1 MSNFRKFISMSAVAI
16 LGATNLLTSLT
27 YAQDAAKP
35 YDSLT
40 GADLEKP
47 ALRFIMPNKDVYLYA
62 ITEPN
67 KYFVEYSGTT
77 KTSWEMWRDT
87 FTYDTTWDLT
97 ENTYKKTWYTFSGWK
112 NGSGINYP
120 DKAKV
125 FNWTAVESGVVPIY
139 AQWNANKY
147 NLAYDLN
154 KGSATS
160 DPAHGASHPDEA
172 TYDQDFTVSHP
183 SMVWYTFSWWNI
195 TNMDS
200 EEHKIWSGTSHAT
213 SETEVTETSF
223 ENLRATSGT
232 VNFKA
237 IWSPKQVPYKVEH
250 YLENLTGWYPTDPV
264 KTDNLT
270 GTADKPETPDVHVYT
285 WFTPDANT
293 PTSGNI
299 DPDGNKVFKY
309 HYTRGSYNLTIN
321 AGRWVASVKWVGT
334 VNTTGGSANA
344 NSSTAISFKYDEP
357 VTLSF
362 TLKSW
367 YTGWTWSWYEDED
380 ATFNMPAFST
390 GKTAYATP
398 ITYNIT
404 YNTKEGTVSPANPTT
419 YTVESSGITLNNPD
433 RIHSK
438 FAWWTG
444 WVIGGTQL
452 AGPTMTVTI
461 PTWSTWNRSYTAT
474 WTCLSWY
481 HLNDAQTICMPD
493 EDTEYKVK
501 HYFQQLTWWEN
512 FDLIRTTTQTWETEK
527 NTDAKTIA
535 HTWFTV
541 RMPIDNVP
549 ITWDGSTTVSIR
561 YERNSYTWTIAS
573 VTGIT
578 GAKAD
583 GEYADWPYKYDDKV
597 TLTADTLPWYTFDH
611 WEVKDAS
618 GHTVPVTN
626 SGDIDGATFKM
637 PASSV
642 TITPHVETNVYNI
655 TMILHNGTW
664 TYPATYTV
672 ETATFSLDTPTRD
685 TGSVFVWWSW
695 TELAWTQPT
704 VTITKWS
711 VWNRTYE
718 AIWSCRAWYHAV
730 GDSCVA
736 NQYSGSVDYADGE
749 SHWAAEVIEFTY
761 DQVTTLDNP
770 EQSWYIFSWWIVTWM
785 SGWVEHVLGTITTTW
800 DSAAVNSGVTT
811 FMNLSTEQWM
821 TDVKFTA
828 IWTARDDTDYVVYH
842 YVKNVG
848 ENKYTLSG
856 TDNLEGT
863 TDSTL
868 TLANLKKTFTGF
880 DYSEWYLTGG
890 ITRPTS
896 GAVTTTTIDKYGRTA
911 IYLYYDRNMWNVYL
925 SGDAHVATLSGA
937 GQYEYGAT
945 VNVSATA
952 KTWYHFKTWK
962 RKANSGFVT
971 DL

>member
-1 MSNFRKFISMSAVAI
+1 MTQHELWHQMLMQKH
-16 LGATNLLTSLT
+16 
-27 YAQDAAKP
+27 D
-35 YDSLT
+35 
-40 GADLEKP
+40 
-47 ALRFIMPNKDVYLYA
+47 
-62 ITEPN
+62 
-67 KYFVEYSGTT
+67 
-77 KTSWEMWRDT
+77 
-87 FTYDTTWDLT
+87 
-97 ENTYKKTWYTFSGWK
+97 
-112 NGSGINYP
+112 INYP
-120 DKAKV
+120 DEAKV
-125 FNWTAVESGVVPIY
+125 FNWTTQDGVEIPIY

-147 NLAYDLN
+147 NIAYDLN
-154 KGSATS
+154 TGSATS
-160 DPAHGASHPDEA
+160 NPTHGASHPDEA
-172 TYDQDFTVSHP
+172 TYDQEFTVNNP
-183 SMVWYTFSWWNI
+183 SMVWYTFSWWTI

-200 EEHKIWSGTSHAT
+200 EAHKVGWKPSTAT
-213 SETEVTETSF
+213 SESGVTGTAF
-223 ENLRATSGT
+223 ENLRSTSGT

-270 GTADKPETPDVHVYT
+270 GTADEPRTPDVHVYT
-285 WFTPDANT
+285 WFTADPTDT

-299 DPDGNKVFKY
+299 DPDGNKVFTY
-309 HYTRGSYNLTIN
+309 HYTRNSYNLTIT
-321 AGRWVASVKWVGT
+321 AGRWIASVKWTGT

-344 NSSTAISFKYDEP
+344 TSSTQISFKYDEP

-367 YTGWTWSWYEDED
+367 YTGWTWSGYLDDD

-461 PTWSTWNRSYTAT
+461 PTGSTWHRSYTAT

-481 HLNDAQTICMPD
+481 HLNTDHTECMPD
-493 EDTEYKVK
+493 SDTEYHVK
-501 HYFQQLTWWEN
+501 HYFQTLTWGNDYE
-512 FDLIRTTTQTWETEK
+512 LVKTTTQTWA
-527 NTDAKTIA
+527 TDSMTSGQTIA

-541 RMPIDNVP
+541 KTPIDSAI
-549 ITWDGSTTVSIR
+549 ITWDGSTTISIR
-561 YERNSYTWTIAS
+561 YLRNEYTWTITK

-583 GEYADWPYKYDDKV
+583 GQYSDWPYKYDDTV
-597 TLTADTLPWYTFDH
+597 TLSADEEPGYTFKY
-611 WEVKDAS
+611 WTVTDAS
-618 GHTVPVTN
+618 GHAVTVTN
-626 SGDIDGATFKM
+626 SGSIDEATFKM

-672 ETATFSLDTPTRD
+672 ESAAIPLPDPTRD
-685 TGSVFVWWSW
+685 AGSVFEGWSW
-695 TELAWTQPT
+695 TDITSAPQKPI
-704 VTITKWS
+704 TIAHGS
-711 VWNRTYE
+711 VWDRTYE

-828 IWTARDDTDYVVYH
+828 QWTPRDDTKYVVHH
-842 YVKNVG
+842 YIKNVG
-848 ENKYTLSG
+848 SSTYTHSG
-856 TDNLEGT
+856 DVEYSWTTNTDVTFTEVL
-863 TDSTL
+863 
-868 TLANLKKTFTGF
+868 KTFTGF
-880 DYSEWYLTGG
+880 KYTSGFVNIASDPS
-890 ITRPTS
+890 TRPTS
-896 GAVTTTTIDKYGRTA
+896 WAVTTAKIAKDGSLE

-925 SGDAHVATLSGA
+925 SGDAHVDTLSGD

-962 RKANSGFVT
+962 RKTDNTFKT